1 MRKKFNIK
9 SKLAGALAAVMVFS
23 MTAPG
28 IPVYAVNHGDQSVI
42 EFDPQAGPDLS
53 HSSYSTMPR
62 RDTGVSYATGQ
73 AGFPLISSN
82 DFSGIPTENFGS
94 GERPK
99 IPEFQVDWPG
109 YTFDL
114 SLIHI

>member
-94 GERPK
+94 G
-99 IPEFQVDWPG
+99 
-109 YTFDL
+109 
-114 SLIHI
+114 

>member
-1 MRKKFNIK
+1 MHGYSRRNSMRKKFNIK

-42 EFDPQAGPDLS
+42 EFDPQSGPDLS

-62 RDTGVSYATGQ
+62 
-73 AGFPLISSN
+73 
-82 DFSGIPTENFGS
+82 
-94 GERPK
+94 
-99 IPEFQVDWPG
+99 
-109 YTFDL
+109 L
-114 SLIHI
+114 SLIHISEPTRP